1 MNMATFIVLFGPPGA
16 GKGTQAVGL
25 SKRLGIPHISSG
37 ELFRGHLK
45 NETDLGKT
53 AKEYLSRG
61 ELVPDD
67 VTIGMIDNCLT
78 GSDCDQGALLD
89 GFPRTVPQAQALD
102 AILERQEATL
112 SAVLY
117 IDVAED
123 ILVGRLSGRRTCK
136 AEGHVYHVEF
146 NPPKQEGIC
155 DFDGSE
161 LLQRDDDQ
169 PETVLERI
177 KVYQRETSPLIDYYE
192 KRGLLRRVDGSK
204 GIEEI
209 TEALLAQI
217 EEAVGE

>member
-1 MNMATFIVLFGPPGA
+1 MSTFIVLFGPPGA

-25 SKRLGIPHISSG
+25 SERLGIPHISSG

-45 NETDLGKT
+45 DETDLGLT
-53 AKEYLSRG
+53 AKNYLSRG

-67 VTIGMIDNCLT
+67 VTIGMIDECLA
-78 GSDCDQGALLD
+78 GSECDQGALLD

-102 AILERQEATL
+102 EMLSRQDAAL

-117 IDVAED
+117 IDVPED
-123 ILVGRLSGRRTCK
+123 VLVSRLSGRRTCK
-136 AEGHVYHVEF
+136 AEGHVYHVDF

-155 DFDGSE
+155 DFDGSA

-177 KVYQRETSPLIDYYE
+177 KVYQRDTAPLIDYYE
-192 KRGLLRRVDGSK
+192 GRGLLRRVDGSR
-204 GIEEI
+204 GIKDI
-209 TEALLAQI
+209 TDTLIVQI